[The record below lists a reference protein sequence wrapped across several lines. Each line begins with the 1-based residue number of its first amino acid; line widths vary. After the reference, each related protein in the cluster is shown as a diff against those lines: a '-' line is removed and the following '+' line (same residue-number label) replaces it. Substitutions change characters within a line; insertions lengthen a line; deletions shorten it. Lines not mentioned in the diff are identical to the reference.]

1 MRPKSE
7 VVCTAELAMRAA
19 ATMTMSCG
27 QITRIWRLLG
37 LDISSQLSRC
47 RGVKLEGLG
56 TVAVTAEGVVLQQRG
71 ATSSR
76 GSGPAGAINYTSIC
90 PPGSCS
96 RSEAARGVRAI
107 IGELKKCA
115 RCHEVGELWLRPVGK
130 LKTRGGD
137 VELIINEDFAE
148 TAAKTWN
155 DQLVSKRRGCV
166 GQLATFRGDDRCF
179 ARRRH
184 KVEPPP
190 AYASVVGKKYFNF
203 DPRTGASSQ
212 NVRRRLTQ
220 RHGPDALCVFGRA
233 LAASEGDTR
242 AAMEDCGLE
251 LSTAEEYA
259 LGRGLREVERSLAV
273 DGALSTARRHAIDRS
288 WRALCVDYSRVDS
301 AKTRGAPAE
310 GGWVEVEKLPLFF
323 VTRRCRADWH
333 PHVVHGLLTED
344 RAVAR
349 IVGHLEPNRNDV
361 VTRNSW
367 RATHARLSAA
377 FEGTDE
383 AFELFL
389 ARLWSLPANERIRAT
404 APVFAWQQE
413 QSRDETDAEHFL
425 NDTID
430 EGALQQD
437 TGAVMGV
444 CDQLRHT
451 LASFEALREVL
462 YEPPCT
468 TAEFEARLGFGCVA
482 GPTLL
487 TVNELSRRVQRRS
500 AMLAVGWSLDHAL
513 GVCRAALGTDRVS
526 VESLRSTL
534 AAIFGRSAHEARA
547 ALGPFVA
554 LVPVAQKL
562 ALVRDS
568 DKFYDLAAFRRMLG
582 DTLGLGALDIKQSDG
597 LFRACADGARVI
609 SLRDVATALAKATP
623 PRPRRI
629 AALGRLHNAL
639 RECSGDANPV
649 ADRHKTLFGEHPIS
663 LESLIYV
670 YNVLYGAVLDSDFD
684 FYQRLRDAWELNDTS
699 WVAIEDALFG
709 PVLNDVNAAPDARA
723 DHHSHLDD
731 SKYYW
736 ALRST

>member
-7 VVCTAELAMRAA
+7 IVCTAELAMRAA
-19 ATMTMSCG
+19 ATNTMSCG

-37 LDISSQLSRC
+37 LDIGSQISRC

-76 GSGPAGAINYTSIC
+76 GSGPAGSINYTSIC

-107 IGELKKCA
+107 IGELKQCA
-115 RCHEVGELWLRPVGK
+115 QYHEVGELWLRPVGK
-130 LKTRGGD
+130 LKTRGRN
-137 VELIINEDFAE
+137 VELLINEDFAE
-148 TAAKTWN
+148 MAAKTWN
-155 DQLVSKRRGCV
+155 DQLVSKRRDCV
-166 GQLATFRGDDRCF
+166 GQYVAFRDDDRYF

-190 AYASVVGKKYFNF
+190 AYASVVGKKNF
-203 DPRTGASSQ
+203 CFDLRPEASSQ
-212 NVRRRLTQ
+212 KVRRRLTQ

-233 LAASEGDTR
+233 LAASEGDAR

-251 LSTAEEYA
+251 LSISEERA

-273 DGALSTARRHAIDRS
+273 DGALSRARRLAIDHT
-288 WRALCVDYSRVDS
+288 WREVCVDFSRVRL

-310 GGWVEVEKLPLFF
+310 GGWVEAEKLPASF
-323 VTRRCRADWH
+323 VARRCRADWH

-344 RAVAR
+344 RAVSR
-349 IVGHLEPNRNDV
+349 IVDHLEPNRHDI
-361 VTRNSW
+361 VTRHSW
-367 RATHARLSAA
+367 RAAHARLSAA

-383 AFELFL
+383 EFELFL
-389 ARLWSLPANERIRAT
+389 ARLWSLPATMRTRA
-404 APVFAWQQE
+404 ASPVFAWPQKQC
-413 QSRDETDAEHFL
+413 RDETDVEQFL
-425 NDTID
+425 N
-430 EGALQQD
+430 
-437 TGAVMGV
+437 GAVEDDSLQEDGGAMMGI
-444 CDQLRHT
+444 CDQLRPA
-451 LASFEALREVL
+451 LESIEALREVL

-487 TVNELSRRVQRRS
+487 TMNELSRRVHRRS

-513 GVCRAALGTDRVS
+513 HVCRAALGTERVS

-534 AAIFGRSAHEARA
+534 AAIFGRSAHEART
-547 ALGPFVA
+547 ALGPFAA

-568 DKFYDLAAFRRMLG
+568 NKFYDLAAFRRMLG
-582 DTLGLGALDIKQSDG
+582 DTLGLVALDIKQSDG
-597 LFRACADGARVI
+597 LFRACADGARVV
-609 SLRDVATALAKATP
+609 SLRDVATALSNATP

-629 AALGRLHNAL
+629 AALGRLHDAL
-639 RECSGDANPV
+639 RERGGNLSPV
-649 ADRHKTLFGEHPIS
+649 ADRDKTLFGKHPIS
-663 LESLIYV
+663 LDSLVYIY
-670 YNVLYGAVLDSDFD
+670 NLLYGAVLDSDFD
-684 FYQRLRDAWELNDTS
+684 FYQRLRDTWELDDTC

-709 PVLNDVNAAPDARA
+709 PVLRYA
-723 DHHSHLDD
+723 DMGPQACAKHHSDVGN
-731 SKYYW
+731 SKHYW